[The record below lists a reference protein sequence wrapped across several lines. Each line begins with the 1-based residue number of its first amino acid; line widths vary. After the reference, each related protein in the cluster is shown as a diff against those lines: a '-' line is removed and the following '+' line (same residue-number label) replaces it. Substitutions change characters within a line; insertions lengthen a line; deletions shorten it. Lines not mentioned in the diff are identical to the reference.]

1 MNRKPVAAIHS
12 MPRTTGEVWESIS
25 TAGSIVAQEFC
36 NNRPRMA
43 TPSGPEK
50 RYLDALA
57 AGRFEIQK
65 CSACGKHVFYPRV
78 LCPHC
83 GAGDLGW
90 AAASGRGT
98 VYSTTVVRRKPADGG
113 DYNVCLVD
121 LAEGV
126 RMMSRVVSVPPGSV
140 NIGMSVKARI
150 AEGLVEFLPA

>member
-1 MNRKPVAAIHS
+1 MSPL
-12 MPRTTGEVWESIS
+12 
-25 TAGSIVAQEFC
+25 C
-36 NNRPRMA
+36 
-43 TPSGPEK
+43 GPEK

-65 CSACGKHVFYPRV
+65 CAACSRHVFYPRV

-83 GAGDLGW
+83 GSDRFDWVAP
-90 AAASGRGT
+90 SGRGT

-126 RMMSRVVSVPPGSV
+126 RLMSRVAGVAPQEVK
-140 NIGMSVKARI
+140 IGMAVRARI
-150 AEGLVEFLPA
+150 AQGLVEFTPA